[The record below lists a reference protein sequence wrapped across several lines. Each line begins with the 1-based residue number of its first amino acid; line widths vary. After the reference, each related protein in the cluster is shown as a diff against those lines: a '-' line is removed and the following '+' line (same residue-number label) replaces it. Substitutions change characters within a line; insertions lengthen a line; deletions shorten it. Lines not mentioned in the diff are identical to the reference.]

1 MTRFALALLL
11 LGLPVWAGAQAF
23 KCPDPMSGGVLY
35 TDQPCA
41 GGEAVVP
48 ARTPE
53 QVQQDAQR
61 AEAAR
66 ERTLQQREQALQ
78 REQQRLDEARA
89 AAEAARPPATLA
101 ESAECR
107 AARAEASFRAASVTA
122 TEEQIRTARANAAL
136 ACGQPAPPEI
146 VVAPPAPRWGWNTD
160 VWPPHHVPARP
171 HVRPPQRPPIPPRPH
186 PQTPPQPQYAPGTEP
201 LPMR

>member
-11 LGLPVWAGAQAF
+11 LGLPAWAGAQAF
-23 KCPDPMSGGVLY
+23 KCPDPVGGGVLY

-53 QVQQDAQR
+53 QVQQDAER
-61 AEAAR
+61 ADAAR
-66 ERTLQQREQALQ
+66 ERALQQREQALQ
-78 REQQRLDEARA
+78 REQQRLEDAR
-89 AAEAARPPATLA
+89 AAEAARPPATPA

-122 TEEQIRTARANAAL
+122 TEAQIRTARANAAL

-146 VVAPPAPRWGWNTD
+146 VVVPPAPRWGWSTD
-160 VWPPHHVPARP
+160 VWPPHHAPARP
-171 HVRPPQRPPIPPRPH
+171 HVRPPQRPPVPSRPH
-186 PQTPPQPQYAPGTEP
+186 SQTPPAPQYAPGTEP

>member
-1 MTRFALALLL
+1 MAMTRFALALLL
-11 LGLPVWAGAQAF
+11 LGLPAWAGAQAF
-23 KCPDPMSGGVLY
+23 RCPDPAGGGVLY

-61 AEAAR
+61 ADAAR
-66 ERTLQQREQALQ
+66 ERALQQREQALQ
-78 REQQRLDEARA
+78 REQQRLEDAR
-89 AAEAARPPATLA
+89 AAEAARPPATPA

-146 VVAPPAPRWGWNTD
+146 VVVPPVPRWGTD
-160 VWPPHHVPARP
+160 VWPPYGSPARP
-171 HVRPPQRPPIPPRPH
+171 HVRPAQRPPTGPRLH
-186 PQTPPQPQYAPGTEP
+186 PQTPPTPQYAPGTEP